1 MKKTDIL
8 NALGFL
14 LAITSC
20 GTASQYASN
29 QQYQDGFYS
38 RPSVAETK
46 TATLAA
52 RSKVSELAEETRNSQ
67 IFLKAGETDTLYVPE
82 NMSTTLNFDKE
93 QGLTSVTVT
102 NTPAYSLYPD
112 SWYWSNLYWNT
123 WTRPYYSSWYWGAN
137 PWYYSSIYYDPWY
150 WDSWYYDPWY
160 WGRPGYY
167 WSWYRDP
174 WYYYHGWYCD
184 PWHHHHYH
192 TYYDHCWNT
201 HGWYSGGN
209 GKYINRTLTS
219 RDAIR
224 DGMGVASTSVRRTA
238 AGTASRSNTAAS
250 AVSRSSGTSYSS
262 ATRVSRS
269 TAATRGTLSS
279 DRMAVSRGNAIGTAA
294 SRGTEIG
301 RAHV

>member
-52 RSKVSELAEETRNSQ
+52 RSKVSELADETRNSQ

-123 WTRPYYSSWYWGAN
+123 WTRPYYSSWY
-137 PWYYSSIYYDPWY
+137 
-150 WDSWYYDPWY
+150 
-160 WGRPGYY
+160 
-167 WSWYRDP
+167 
-174 WYYYHGWYCD
+174 
-184 PWHHHHYH
+184 
-192 TYYDHCWNT
+192 
-201 HGWYSGGN
+201 
-209 GKYINRTLTS
+209 
-219 RDAIR
+219 
-224 DGMGVASTSVRRTA
+224 
-238 AGTASRSNTAAS
+238 
-250 AVSRSSGTSYSS
+250 
-262 ATRVSRS
+262 
-269 TAATRGTLSS
+269 
-279 DRMAVSRGNAIGTAA
+279 
-294 SRGTEIG
+294 
-301 RAHV
+301 